1 MKDDLSSGKLTQ
13 SEFDAKRRNALF
25 GTNATGNSWMSS
37 VANMGKS
44 GNVGSNVGAQIGSIT
59 PTATTPQVST
69 PQANAIQS
77 PVPQVGKTVTRDEFI
92 NLATKLV
99 SEGKA
104 KTISEA
110 YDLLWDDGY
119 KY

>member
-1 MKDDLSSGKLTQ
+1 
-13 SEFDAKRRNALF
+13 LF
-25 GTNATGNSWMSS
+25 GTNATG
-37 VANMGKS
+37 S
-44 GNVGSNVGAQIGSIT
+44 GGGLSQ
-59 PTATTPQVST
+59 TATG
-69 PQANAIQS
+69 
-77 PVPQVGKTVTRDEFI
+77 GKTVTQDEFI

-110 YDLLWDDGY
+110 YNLLWDDGY